1 MRFGNRVTAAV
12 AFLAVV
18 AGCSTIERAREAQ
31 DSVKGLS
38 IDDVPSAARAN
49 PVFSA
54 MSLEELV
61 GYAMTNRP
69 SMASAALAVD
79 SARLALKEI
88 DADAPLIGSK
98 PWLSPHVSASGSYS
112 EKTPGQRSKDFRF
125 STDRGSPSASLSIS
139 VLVYDFGRHSA
150 RARAQAH
157 RVLSAELDLA
167 KTGYSVFGEVGEAYF
182 NLLERRS
189 LVEVE
194 LTNRVECAEHLERAR
209 ERLSSGEAKQ
219 LDVLRARLDLARA
232 EESLIAASNSLAVA
246 RANFVKALGADAV
259 GGSADEAD
267 LPENPIS
274 SVRRGF
280 ADTSFTFAEAY
291 AFARTNAPA
300 MRIARAKLRAAA
312 ADVDYAIANLM
323 PSVSATGSL
332 SWVDPLWTWS
342 WGVSV
347 VQSVFEGFRKT
358 TAVDRAVVAMR
369 QAAEDVAAAEQ
380 ALARDLE
387 VAIAAR
393 DNARESCRSA
403 RESYAAARENL
414 AIARSQYDIGEASRV
429 DFTEAVSDYVEAMVA
444 RISAF
449 YVGQRAEAAL
459 FGLTGTYPSYDE
471 KTFTEDME

>member
-1 MRFGNRVTAAV
+1 MRLGNHVAAALA
-12 AFLAVV
+12 AFAVV

-31 DSVKGLS
+31 ESVAGLS
-38 IDDVPSAARAN
+38 LDDAPSVVRAN
-49 PVFSA
+49 PAFGL

-69 SMASAALAVD
+69 SVASAALAVD
-79 SARLALKEI
+79 SARLALREI
-88 DADAPLIGSK
+88 DADAPLLGSK

-112 EKTPGQRSKDFRF
+112 EKTPAEHAKDFSF

-139 VLVYDFGRHSA
+139 VLVYDFGRHRA
-150 RARAQAH
+150 RAHAQAH
-157 RVLSAELDLA
+157 RILSAELDLA
-167 KTGYSVFGEVGEAYF
+167 KTGYAVFGEVGAAYF
-182 NLLERRS
+182 SLLERRS
-189 LVEVE
+189 LVEAE

-219 LDVLRARLDLARA
+219 LDVLRARLDLAKA
-232 EESLIAASNSLAVA
+232 EENLVAASNNLASA
-246 RANFVKALGADAV
+246 RANFIKALGADAA
-259 GGSADEAD
+259 GGSAGD
-267 LPENPIS
+267 LPSNVNPVA

-312 ADVDYAIANLM
+312 ADVDYTIANLM

-342 WGVSV
+342 WGASV

-358 TAVDRAVVAMR
+358 TAVDKAVLAMR

-380 ALARDLE
+380 ALARNLE
-387 VAIAAR
+387 IAIADR
-393 DNARESCRSA
+393 DNARESRRSA
-403 RESYAAARENL
+403 RESFAAARENL
-414 AIARSQYDIGEASRV
+414 ALVRSQYDIGEASRV
-429 DFTEAVSDYVEAMVA
+429 DFAEAVSDYVEAMVA

-449 YVGQRAEAAL
+449 YAGQRAEAAL
-459 FGLTGTYPSYDE
+459 FELTGTYPSYDE
-471 KTFTEDME
+471 KTLMEDEK